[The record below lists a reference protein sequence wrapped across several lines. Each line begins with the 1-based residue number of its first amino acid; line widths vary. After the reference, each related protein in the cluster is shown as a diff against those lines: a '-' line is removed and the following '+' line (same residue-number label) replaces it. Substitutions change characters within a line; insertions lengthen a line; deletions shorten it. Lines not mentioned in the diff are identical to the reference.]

1 MRKFIYLMLLTS
13 LLATFGCVRRDIRS
27 SRYDDNRKANH
38 EWSGE
43 DTESTSRELIAQMM
57 SDAWYARAVAKK
69 TENEAEDTRP
79 FIVLGDFKNKT
90 TEHIESSSFLTS
102 LKGALISSGK
112 IKFVSKMNRSHD
124 LRKNVDEGIL
134 YSSEETAKS
143 IGDEDAADYM
153 LFGEITSITNRDG
166 GVTYIYYQI
175 NVELHDTESH
185 EVVWVGEKKIKKKI
199 VQRRSSW

>member
-38 EWSGE
+38 EWSAE
-43 DTESTSRELIAQMM
+43 DTEATSNALITQMM
-57 SDAWYARAVAKK
+57 SDAWYSRAVAKK

-79 FIVLGDFKNKT
+79 FVVLGEFKNRT
-90 TEHIESSSFLTS
+90 TEHIDSSSFLTS
-102 LKGALISSGK
+102 LKKALISSGK
-112 IKFVSKMNRSHD
+112 VKFVSKMDRAHD
-124 LRKNVDEGIL
+124 LRKNVDEGIIN
-134 YSSEETAKS
+134 SSEDTAKS
-143 IGDEDAADYM
+143 LGDEDAADYM

-166 GVTYIYYQI
+166 GVTYKYYQI
-175 NVELHDTESH
+175 NVELHDTETH
-185 EVVWVGEKKIKKKI
+185 EVIWVGEKKIKKKV